1 MAFRRLICYAL
12 INRPTV
18 ICNILLYYI
27 HESYLLIHP
36 HATLTPLIARALSWE
51 PANPRGRK
59 RVRENE
65 SVPIIRVEYWRN
77 YPHYRGT
84 PTLPWN
90 PCTYPHYRGTPA
102 HTHTTVEPPHIP
114 TLPWNPRTYPHY
126 RGTPTLPRNP
136 CTYPHYRGTPAHTH
150 TTVEPPH
157 IPTLPWNP
165 HTTTEPPRNPCITVE
180 PPHYSGTPA

>member
-84 PTLPWN
+84 PT
-90 PCTYPHYRGTPA
+90 

-136 CTYPHYRGTPAHTH
+136 RGTPA
-150 TTVEPPH
+150 
-157 IPTLPWNP
+157 LPWNP
-165 HTTTEPPRNPCITVE
+165 HTTAEPLHNYT
-180 PPHYSGTPA
+180 HTL